1 MYITEITTD
10 DDISINNSFVTSFVT
25 SSLTTHFSH
34 HLMYITEITTND
46 DISMT
51 LNSSEIRLEWLVQ
64 KDVLNLKPLIMTH

>member
-10 DDISINNSFVTSFVT
+10 DDISIYP
-25 SSLTTHFSH
+25 LTTHLSH